1 MPTRSD
7 DLDTLLDAAL
17 AAAHA
22 GGAIV
27 RDAYGDAHEVR
38 EKGPGDWVSQ
48 ADTASERAVRAVLE
62 AAAPDI
68 PVHGEEEGGDRAA
81 RGWLV
86 DPLDGTANF
95 LHRFPIVGVSVGLID
110 DGEPIVGVVHAPLLG
125 DTYTARRGGGAFCN
139 GRPLRVSDR
148 PPSQAILATGTPFR
162 AKRTRLS
169 EYLPGLR
176 AGAARLR
183 GPPPGR
189 RGQPRPRLD
198 RHRQLRRLL
207 RSRAR
212 PLGRRRRCA
221 PRPRS
226 RRPGHRLGRPTRSDG
241 SPAATSSPPPQPS
254 TTQILD
260 VIARASTPGPDDA

>member
-27 RDAYGDAHEVR
+27 RDAYGDAHGVR

-68 PVHGEEEGGDRAA
+68 PVYGEEEGGDRAA

-95 LHRFPIVGVSVGLID
+95 LHGFPIVGVSVGLID
-110 DGEPIVGVVHAPLLG
+110 DGEPTVGVVHAPLLG

-169 EYLPGLR
+169 GYLQVFEQALLSFEDLRR
-176 AGAARLR
+176 AGAASLDLAWTATGSFDGYFEAAL
-183 GPPPGR
+183 GPWDVAAGALLVREAGGRVTDWAGDPQRWLATGDIVAAPPAVH
-189 RGQPRPRLD
+189 D
-198 RHRQLRRLL
+198 
-207 RSRAR
+207 
-212 PLGRRRRCA
+212 
-221 PRPRS
+221 
-226 RRPGHRLGRPTRSDG
+226 
-241 SPAATSSPPPQPS
+241 
-254 TTQILD
+254 QILD
-260 VIARASTPGPDDA
+260 VIARASTRDPDDA